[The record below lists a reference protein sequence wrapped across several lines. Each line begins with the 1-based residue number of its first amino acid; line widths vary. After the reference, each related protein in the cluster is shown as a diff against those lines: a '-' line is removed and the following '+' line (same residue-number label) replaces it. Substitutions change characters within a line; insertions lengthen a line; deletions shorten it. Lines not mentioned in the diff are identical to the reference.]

1 LFYLRTQLLSLL
13 NYLRVWL
20 LNFIKYFNIS
30 KVLHCPLSRLFPE
43 FEKKISIILIVWYL
57 LCYRIGTLIA
67 SMDDRD
73 RSSHATANDD
83 HDDDM
88 MNISLAAEIKE
99 EFLDDA
105 DVNSHLSDVETEDD
119 GDVVIVD
126 AEKTMQYLS
135 GIEFVFCYVA
145 VFR

>member
-1 LFYLRTQLLSLL
+1 
-13 NYLRVWL
+13 
-20 LNFIKYFNIS
+20 
-30 KVLHCPLSRLFPE
+30 
-43 FEKKISIILIVWYL
+43 
-57 LCYRIGTLIA
+57 
-67 SMDDRD
+67 MDDRD

-135 GIEFVFCYVA
+135 GIKFVFCYVA